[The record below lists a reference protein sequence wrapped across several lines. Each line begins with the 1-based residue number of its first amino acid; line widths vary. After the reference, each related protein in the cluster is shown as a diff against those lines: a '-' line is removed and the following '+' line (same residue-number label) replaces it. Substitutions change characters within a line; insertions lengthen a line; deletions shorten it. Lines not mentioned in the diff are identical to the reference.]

1 MLVYLTTNK
10 GKMEE
15 ARRFFIDKYGFDI
28 EIKDPNFEVIEI
40 QAKTSA
46 EIAAYSARY
55 AADKLRTPVLK
66 SDTALYIDYL
76 GGLPGPYNAYF
87 DKQIG
92 IEKFLNLIKD
102 AEERS
107 ARLEHSFAYCEPDQE
122 PIIFSG
128 GSRGTISHE
137 ARGSLGRWHD
147 KFYIPE
153 GETETLSQ
161 LREKDPDH
169 EAIYWGTAI
178 KDFAQWYSDQ
188 KEGFG

>member
-1 MLVYLTTNK
+1 MFIYLTTNK
-10 GKMEE
+10 GKVEE
-15 ARRFFIDKYGFDI
+15 ANRFFVEKYGFRVEVKNPD
-28 EIKDPNFEVIEI
+28 FEVIEI

-46 EIAAYSARY
+46 EVASFSAKY
-55 AADKLRTPVLK
+55 ATNKLGKAVLK

-76 GGLPGPYNAYF
+76 GGLPGPYNSYF

-92 IEKFLNLIKD
+92 IEKFLDLMKNVKD
-102 AEERS
+102 RG
-107 ARLEHSFAYCEPDQE
+107 ARLEHSFAYCEPGKD
-122 PIIFSG
+122 PIVFSG
-128 GSRGTISHE
+128 GSRGVISRE
-137 ARGSLGRWHD
+137 AKGTLGQWHD